1 MRILTFWHRLHAEL
15 AAAQAAWKID
25 REHARQMRYRRA
37 LRKRRVVLPRPKPD
51 ERSSIEQ
58 HRRIVTP

>member
-1 MRILTFWHRLHAEL
+1 MNPLNWFRRINAEL
-15 AAAQAAWKID
+15 AEA
-25 REHARQMRYRRA
+25 RERSRIERFNRA
-37 LRKRRVVLPRPKPD
+37 MRKRRVVLPRPKPD

>member
-1 MRILTFWHRLHAEL
+1 MNPLNWIRRINAEL
-15 AAAQAAWKID
+15 TAARKRHQQI
-25 REHARQMRYRRA
+25 RLRRA
-37 LRKRRVVLPRPKPD
+37 LLKRRVVIMEQPKID

>member
-1 MRILTFWHRLHAEL
+1 MNPLNWIRRINAEL
-15 AAAQAAWKID
+15 AEA
-25 REHARQMRYRRA
+25 RERHRVHRLNRA

-58 HRRIVTP
+58 HRRIVSP

>member
-1 MRILTFWHRLHAEL
+1 MIILARI
-15 AAAQAAWKID
+15 
-25 REHARQMRYRRA
+25 RRA
-37 LRKRRVVLPRPKPD
+37 LRIRRQQRYRRWLYDNRVILPRPKFD

>member
-1 MRILTFWHRLHAEL
+1 MRILTFWPRLHAEL
-15 AAAQAAWKID
+15 AEA
-25 REHARQMRYRRA
+25 RERNRQIKLRRA
-37 LRKRRVVLPRPKPD
+37 LHKRRVVIMDAPKPD

>member
-1 MRILTFWHRLHAEL
+1 MNPINWIRRINAEL
-15 AAAQAAWKID
+15 SAA
-25 REHARQMRYRRA
+25 RERSRIERFNRA
-37 LRKRRVVLPRPKPD
+37 MRKRRVVLPRPKPD

>member
-1 MRILTFWHRLHAEL
+1 MNPLNWIRRINAEL
-15 AAAQAAWKID
+15 AEA
-25 REHARQMRYRRA
+25 RERNRQIKYRRA
-37 LRKRRVVLPRPKPD
+37 LLKRRVVIMAAPKPD

>member
-1 MRILTFWHRLHAEL
+1 MNVVQRIRRAWRL
-15 AAAQAAWKID
+15 
-25 REHARQMRYRRA
+25 RQKAKYRRW
-37 LRKRRVVLPRPKPD
+37 LYDNRVILPRPKFD

>member
-1 MRILTFWHRLHAEL
+1 MTL
-15 AAAQAAWKID
+15 ID
-25 REHARQMRYRRA
+25 RIRRA
-37 LRKRRVVLPRPKPD
+37 YKLRRHRRYLRKLRAMGVMLSAPKDD